1 MSRFLP
7 VGRDLRCE
15 ASRMIGNSCSPLA
28 SAARRH
34 DEVALFVIPAV
45 AEVEFNRRRI
55 ALLEDLPQF
64 RLVVLF
70 ENLDRA
76 DVIAEDADVP
86 FVAIEIGER
95 NASVVLHDGL
105 AMTENEIANAVE
117 ALFKH
122 QIGR

>member
-1 MSRFLP
+1 
-7 VGRDLRCE
+7 
-15 ASRMIGNSCSPLA
+15 MIGNSCSPLA
-28 SAARRH
+28 SAPRHH
-34 DEVALFVIPAV
+34 DEVALFVVPAV
-45 AEVEFNRRRI
+45 AEVEFDRRRI

-76 DVIAEDADVP
+76 DVIAEEADVP

-105 AMTENEIANAVE
+105 AMIENEIADAFE
-117 ALFKH
+117 AFFKH
-122 QIGR
+122 

>member
-1 MSRFLP
+1 
-7 VGRDLRCE
+7 
-15 ASRMIGNSCSPLA
+15 MIGNSCSPLA

-34 DEVALFVIPAV
+34 DDVTLFVIPAV
-45 AEVEFNRRRI
+45 AEVEFDRRRI

-95 NASVVLHDGL
+95 NASVVRHDSL
-105 AMTENEIANAVE
+105 AITENGT
-117 ALFKH
+117 ALAFK
-122 QIGR
+122 R

>member
-1 MSRFLP
+1 MDARGIVTGAVALQRKTNDMGVVPPS
-7 VGRDLRCE
+7 V
-15 ASRMIGNSCSPLA
+15 

-45 AEVEFNRRRI
+45 AEVEFDWRRI

-86 FVAIEIGER
+86 FVVIEIGER
-95 NASVVLHDGL
+95 NAGVVL
-105 AMTENEIANAVE
+105 
-117 ALFKH
+117 
-122 QIGR
+122 Q

>member
-1 MSRFLP
+1 MDARGIVTGAVALQRK
-7 VGRDLRCE
+7 RDDTGVVPP
-15 ASRMIGNSCSPLA
+15 SV

-45 AEVEFNRRRI
+45 AEVEFDWRRI

-86 FVAIEIGER
+86 FVVIEIGER
-95 NASVVLHDGL
+95 NAGVVLHDGL
-105 AMTENEIANAVE
+105 AMIENEIANAVE